1 MRFRLL
7 IKLLRMRRF
16 LLISLFLLQIPIT
29 FAGFQGD
36 NYPVKYTRND
46 YIEMWKLVALQKM
59 YDHGIPA
66 SITLAQ
72 GILESGNGNSTL
84 AREANNHF
92 GIKCHGWDGPGYYM
106 DDDAKDECFR
116 VYKTADESFEDHSQF
131 LMKRRYENLFKLKP
145 TDYKGWAKG
154 LKKAGYATNP
164 KYANKLIDIIEE
176 SELNKLDK
184 LSYNEFVAMGGGK
197 KKTSGTKNEKTKK
210 KNVKKAKDDE
220 VEELVIVH
228 GRKVDVS
235 SNNVKYILAKEGDN
249 YERIA
254 LDMNLGRW
262 EILKYNDL
270 DKISKINTGDI
281 IYIQPKR
288 SKAEAS
294 VHVIKPGESF
304 HDISQLYGIKL
315 KKLMKRNK
323 IEEGT
328 IPVPGKKVKLR

>member
-1 MRFRLL
+1 
-7 IKLLRMRRF
+7 MRRF
-16 LLISLFLLQIPIT
+16 LLISLFVLQMPIAN
-29 FAGFQGD
+29 AGFQGD
-36 NYPVKYTRND
+36 NYSIKYTRND

-106 DDDAKDECFR
+106 DDDAKNECFR

-131 LMKRRYENLFKLKP
+131 LMKRRYEGLFSLKV

-176 SELNKLDK
+176 SELNKLDR
-184 LSYNEFVAMGGGK
+184 LSYKEFVAMGGGK
-197 KKTSGTKNEKTKK
+197 KKPTKETKEDKSKK
-210 KNVKKAKDDE
+210 KNVKKAKEDE
-220 VEELVIVH
+220 LEELVIMH
-228 GRKVDVS
+228 GREINIS
-235 SNNVKYILAKEGDN
+235 ANNVKYVNAKEGDN
-249 YERIA
+249 YEKIA
-254 LDMNLGRW
+254 DDVKLGRW

-270 DKISKINTGDI
+270 DKSSQIKPGDI

-288 SKAEAS
+288 SKAEVS

-304 HDISQLYGIKL
+304 RDISQLYGIKL
-315 KKLMKRNK
+315 KKLLKRNN
-323 IEEGT
+323 IEAGT
-328 IPVPGKKVKLR
+328 TPVPGKKVKLN

>member
-1 MRFRLL
+1 LRLRML

-16 LLISLFLLQIPIT
+16 LLISLFLVQMPLT
-29 FAGFQGD
+29 FAGFQAN

-46 YIEMWKLVALQKM
+46 YIEMWRLVALQKM

-131 LMKRRYENLFKLKP
+131 LMKRRYEDLFNLKV

-176 SELNKLDK
+176 SELDELDK
-184 LSYNEFVAMGGGK
+184 LSYKEFLAMGGSK
-197 KKTSGTKNEKTKK
+197 KKSSVKK
-210 KNVKKAKDDE
+210 ANVKKAKEDE
-220 VEELVIVH
+220 VEELVILH
-228 GRKVDVS
+228 GREIDLS
-235 SNNVKYILAKEGDN
+235 ANNVKYTLAKDGDN
-249 YERIA
+249 YEKIA
-254 LDMNLGRW
+254 ADLNLGRW

-270 DKISKINTGDI
+270 EKNSKIKPGDI

-288 SKAEAS
+288 SKANVS

-304 HDISQLYGIKL
+304 HDISQFYGIKL
-315 KKLMKRNK
+315 KKLLKRNH
-323 IEEGT
+323 IESGT
-328 IPVPGKKVKLR
+328 KPVPGEKIKLN